1 MDELIFKLLSY
12 VGLIVSIICG
22 SYLLQITLRIKKWG
36 ILGVNLLSLSVVY
49 LLAGILFGMAVFGI
63 DGFAFI
69 SAFAKYMRPLIIL
82 MELIPTLITYGM
94 VKYGPR

>member
-1 MDELIFKLLSY
+1 MDKLIFELLSY

-22 SYLLQITLRIKKWG
+22 SYLLQITLRIKEWG
-36 ILGVNLLSLSVVY
+36 LLRVNLSILAITY
-49 LLAGILFGMAVFGI
+49 LLAGTLFGLAVFGI
-63 DGFAFI
+63 DGFALI